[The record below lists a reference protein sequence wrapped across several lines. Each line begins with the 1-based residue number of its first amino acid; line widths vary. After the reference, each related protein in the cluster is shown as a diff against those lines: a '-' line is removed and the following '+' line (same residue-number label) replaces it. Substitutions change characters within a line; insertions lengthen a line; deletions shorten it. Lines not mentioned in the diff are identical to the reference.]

1 MSIISKYSDFLNET
15 LKSYEIEV
23 VVKKL
28 ANFFDNLGFT
38 RKYNFTE
45 TKSPYYQLV
54 TDREYMKRE
63 LLKYKTGEGAGD
75 IELKYIKKLPKDKR
89 ELMVNSYE
97 RALEE
102 FKYGDITIFTDKNSP
117 EITDSLLHLINTSGY
132 FVSTIMK
139 TGLKIDKKDIRNH
152 LINQDRISI
161 MIEPNFDSKVDF
173 KGEYLY
179 HSTEKQY
186 LEKILKIGL
195 APKSKNTRSF
205 YPERIYLSPNI
216 EYLKAIKDQL
226 SIDKFGDYVDLK
238 IKNFSGL
245 ELYKDV
251 RYKGGFFTYNNIH
264 PKYIEVINSAN
275 ESVFLN
281 ESDRGMEIYLRM
293 KKAFESFDIGDRVV
307 YKGRGLQLKDRVG
320 EECEIIDKSR
330 SHTQVKVRFDDNF
343 KTWIDAIALKKVT
356 HKAKVKWYSKGKL
369 EEEGWENE
377 SKDFTGMPVISKTD
391 KYMNLS
397 YELEPL
403 KDLEEMA
410 SNLTAEQYA
419 GYIFENVNRVF
430 EHLIHRRVVLVA
442 KKCKDVSKSFVDP
455 DRWDQEKKHSIYIYS
470 YLPRP
475 DGGLIIRGDDMGGD
489 IYSVD
494 LVKCA
499 NDPEKYPILLR
510 NVRIFSNDDS
520 YGEEEWSDE

>member
-1 MSIISKYSDFLNET
+1 MSIISKYSN
-15 LKSYEIEV
+15 
-23 VVKKL
+23 
-28 ANFFDNLGFT
+28 
-38 RKYNFTE
+38 
-45 TKSPYYQLV
+45 
-54 TDREYMKRE
+54 
-63 LLKYKTGEGAGD
+63 
-75 IELKYIKKLPKDKR
+75 
-89 ELMVNSYE
+89 
-97 RALEE
+97 
-102 FKYGDITIFTDKNSP
+102 
-117 EITDSLLHLINTSGY
+117 
-132 FVSTIMK
+132 
-139 TGLKIDKKDIRNH
+139 
-152 LINQDRISI
+152 
-161 MIEPNFDSKVDF
+161 
-173 KGEYLY
+173 
-179 HSTEKQY
+179 
-186 LEKILKIGL
+186 
-195 APKSKNTRSF
+195 
-205 YPERIYLSPNI
+205 
-216 EYLKAIKDQL
+216 
-226 SIDKFGDYVDLK
+226 
-238 IKNFSGL
+238 
-245 ELYKDV
+245 
-251 RYKGGFFTYNNIH
+251 
-264 PKYIEVINSAN
+264 
-275 ESVFLN
+275 FLN

-293 KKAFESFDIGDRVV
+293 RKAFESFDIGDRVV

-330 SHTQVKVRFDDNF
+330 SHTQVKVKFDDNF

-356 HKAKVKWYSKGKL
+356 HKSKVKWYSKGKL

-419 GYIFENVNRVF
+419 GYIFENVNKIF

-475 DGGLIIRGDDMGGD
+475 DGGLIIRGDDTGGD

-499 NDPEKYPILLR
+499 NDPEKYPILIR
-510 NVRIFSNDDS
+510 NIRIFSNDDP